1 MKTIQVKSVMID
13 RREKFTLI
21 ELLVVISIIAI
32 LAGLLMPVVGKALRK
47 SKNIA
52 CVSNLKQIGSS
63 FASYMADSKDIFPYA
78 AEKPSVTP
86 DETPIQMVLKGE
98 NDNAGKVY
106 CCPEDVNPEKYYD
119 GGAVD
124 KTFFDTEGTS
134 YEYFQMLGGRKLKST
149 FGPPDH
155 QMSISKLVVLYD
167 FECFHGKSG
176 ISATTQSLDSGTS
189 STVNVSKGHAKN
201 YLFADWHVGDF
212 ND

>member
-1 MKTIQVKSVMID
+1 MSTMTGRHK
-13 RREKFTLI
+13 KFTLV

-32 LAGLLMPVVGKALRK
+32 LAGLLMPAISKVLRK

-52 CVSNLKQIGSS
+52 CVSNLKQIGIS
-63 FASYMADSKDIFPYA
+63 FASYMTESKDTFPYA
-78 AEKPSVTP
+78 AGKPSVTP

-106 CCPEDVNPEKYYD
+106 CCPEDVNPENYYD
-119 GGAVD
+119 GGAIN
-124 KTFFDTEGTS
+124 KTFYESEGTS
-134 YEYFQMLGGRKLKST
+134 YEYFQMLEGRKLKAT

-155 QMSISKLVVLYD
+155 QMSISKLVVMYD

-176 ISATTQSLDSGTS
+176 VTATAQTLDSTSS
-189 STVNVSKGHAKN
+189 STVNVAKGHAKN
-201 YLFADWHVGDF
+201 YLFGDWHVGDF